1 MKNINPIEKKISK
14 EKRIISLTEP
24 SKLLAD
30 FFNGVVIE
38 VEEEYVHEPQRISRS
53 RICKFN

>member
-14 EKRIISLTEP
+14 EKRVISITEP
-24 SKLLAD
+24 TKLLAD

-38 VEEEYVHEPQRISRS
+38 VEEEYIYET
-53 RICKFN
+53 

>member
-14 EKRIISLTEP
+14 EKRIISLTDTT
-24 SKLLAD
+24 KLLAD

-38 VEEEYVHEPQRISRS
+38 VEEEYVYEP
-53 RICKFN
+53 

>member
-14 EKRIISLTEP
+14 EKRIISLIEP
-24 SKLLAD
+24 TRLLAD

-38 VEEEYVHEPQRISRS
+38 VEEEYIYET
-53 RICKFN
+53 